1 MKGSAGRSVSGGRR
15 APSLPVRRKAR
26 ARAGRH
32 PKAFPE
38 QWPARTEGP
47 SIPDRGWRLALVT
60 SLRTTL
66 DPEALVAL
74 FSAKVADLVPHTGLR
89 FAPAR
94 GGPALT
100 AGKEGESRC
109 NHRLMVEGVLFGEVT
124 FSRSGRF
131 SPDEAAVLGGVL
143 MDLAYPLRNALM
155 YREALAAATR
165 DPLTGAGNRAGL
177 DAALPREVELARR
190 HGTPLS
196 VIMADVDRFKSVND
210 RFGHPAGDAV
220 LEGFAARIRSCIR
233 SSDLLFRIGGEEFAI
248 LASNTPL
255 DGAALL
261 AERIR
266 GGVAERPFDTSAGR
280 VAVTASFGVACH
292 RRDESGAGL
301 LARAD
306 GALYAA
312 KAGGRNRVETVRS
325 GGRPAP
331 DSRLDPIRG
340 TG

>member
-1 MKGSAGRSVSGGRR
+1 MNRPAGRSVSGDRR
-15 APSLPVRRKAR
+15 SPSLHVRRKAR
-26 ARAGRH
+26 ARTGWH
-32 PKAFPE
+32 PEGLPE

-47 SIPDRGWRLALVT
+47 TIPDRDWRLALVT

-74 FSAKVADLVPHTGLR
+74 FSAKVAEIVPHTGLR

-94 GGPALT
+94 GGPALA
-100 AGKEGESRC
+100 AGNEGESRC
-109 NHRLMVEGVLFGEVT
+109 SHPLMVEGVRFGEAT
-124 FSRSGRF
+124 FSRSERF

-155 YREALAAATR
+155 YREALSAATR
-165 DPLTGAGNRAGL
+165 DSLTGAGNRAGL
-177 DAALPREVELARR
+177 DATLPREVALARR
-190 HGTPLS
+190 YGTPLS
-196 VIMADVDRFKSVND
+196 VIMIDLDRFKSVND

-220 LEGFAARIRSCIR
+220 LEGFAARVRSCIR

-255 DGAALL
+255 DGAVML

-266 GGVAERPFDTSAGR
+266 GEAAGRPFDTSAGGI
-280 VAVTASFGVACH
+280 AVTGSFGVACH
-292 RRDESGAGL
+292 RRGESGAGL

-325 GGRPAP
+325 GGRPA
-331 DSRLDPIRG
+331 
-340 TG
+340 